1 MFTDGED
8 FRGMSNH
15 TITLTSADQNFCVPI
30 VIVDEDLYEE
40 TEFFMASLS
49 ISEELSQAVHILQ
62 ETAVIFIQ
70 NDDGRVNVL
79 STKIQ
84 L

>member
-1 MFTDGED
+1 M
-8 FRGMSNH
+8 
-15 TITLTSADQNFCVPI
+15 ITLISADQRFCVPI

-49 ISEELSQAVHILQ
+49 ISGELSQAVHIF
-62 ETAVIFIQ
+62 EEAAVIFIQ

-79 STKIQ
+79 GIYRNTLMQ